1 MVDLEAQSTE
11 SASPSLRFFHSAQL
25 GSRCFLSSYDGD
37 DHDPQDAPILRYL
50 IRHFLLTLPL
60 VRDTAEDGE
69 IPSFWTDGLHPI
81 IRAIHDADLSKPAD
95 RGFVGPVSRL
105 YGSSM
110 RNALERFVAAGLKL
124 SSASHVE
131 PTPDAA
137 GLQRQRSNASSQ
149 RSKAR
154 SAAMSGVETSV
165 PPPPVDKE
173 RPISSSTSTSTPSS
187 SSWSQRF
194 SFGRLFGSTTAT
206 PVKSTPVSVPPPIPT
221 VHESAPSRAPA
232 PASETD
238 SDRDAGLHPSKAGRP
253 RPDSAVLPAL
263 PFMNAQKPTDEEVAF
278 RHTGSASSSRRA
290 STVATRSRPLTP
302 VGDRLGN
309 PEMEELDLS
318 RQATRTTNVT
328 SAFDTASFVTA
339 GEGTLASR
347 TGHDGESDA
356 ESEADETARF
366 PGSLFFSSAKPGP
379 PPIALDQSS
388 SAPETPR
395 MPTASFAPTSSNGL
409 EPAEMKKEGSSS
421 TASGPIDGLE
431 YYGSDAAATPKHE
444 KEGFDLTSAAVGAE
458 VPDTPKGKSRAFDD
472 GVVQPYVVEDAAT
485 KLPPPVPGILP
496 YASPASS
503 PRQSTSSARRTLPSS
518 PPLRPISSPQTDNFP
533 SDLGTPPRSKSKFGL
548 GSLLKKTHSRSASSS
563 SSKSPTFAPASL
575 NEVPASRRVPI
586 AYSSP
591 PPRKSEDFVAHMAI
605 PHELLYPTA
614 EESADG
620 HAEETGAEVPEP
632 ILLPKGGV
640 KWPWNEPVPFLQG
653 PDFEQLKWGG
663 FEADVIG
670 VRKSLFSHV
679 CPALISLLQT
689 VADLFTAELHH
700 PDSTTWPS
708 RRVCLANRSPMGQ
721 VRSQRAYRSSC
732 HHFTESDAFGRLPD
746 EQALPACPHPPHSSR
761 RPEARHRHPP
771 EAVPSDYRQRCVC
784 RLWCRPAHR
793 PRHAYQR
800 DALSRP
806 LAPHG
811 WHSRCSRRPDC
822 AASSSPH
829 PHPQQPRLDFRSQS
843 TGTEHAHAGSRI
855 SSFEPKVA
863 RHDLCFDAAPSSA
876 LGSRQLPQLSHE
888 LRLAFRRTR
897 RDWQEDA
904 AVRPAPA
911 CTEGVAARRAER
923 QGRRSPQGDGRIPS
937 AGINRAARLRV
948 RSRCRPL
955 FPGVRLTDSL

>member
-1 MVDLEAQSTE
+1 MEDAGLGRSTWQP
-11 SASPSLRFFHSAQL
+11 SRRRVRTLLCASDTVRLCSFSLS
-25 GSRCFLSSYDGD
+25 SSYDGD

-154 SAAMSGVETSV
+154 SAAMSGIETSA
-165 PPPPVDKE
+165 PPAQVDKE
-173 RPISSSTSTSTPSS
+173 RPISSSTSTSIPSS

-194 SFGRLFGSTTAT
+194 SFGRLFGSTATT
-206 PVKSTPVSVPPPIPT
+206 PVKSNPVSVPPPIPT
-221 VHESAPSRAPA
+221 VHEAPPSQPPA

-238 SDRDAGLHPSKAGRP
+238 SDRDGGLQPPKAGRP

-263 PFMNAQKPTDEEVAF
+263 PFINAQEPTDDEVAP

-302 VGDRLGN
+302 VGDRLGD

-347 TGHDGESDA
+347 TGHDGESEA

-379 PPIALDQSS
+379 PPTALDQSS

-395 MPTASFAPTSSNGL
+395 MPATSFTPTLSNGL

-444 KEGFDLTSAAVGAE
+444 KEGFDLTSAAAGTQ

-472 GVVQPYVVEDAAT
+472 GEVEPYVVDDTTT
-485 KLPPPVPGILP
+485 KLPPPVPAALP
-496 YASPASS
+496 YASPTSS
-503 PRQSTSSARRTLPSS
+503 PRQSTPSPRRALPSS
-518 PPLRPISSPQTDNFP
+518 PPLRPISPPQTDNF
-533 SDLGTPPRSKSKFGL
+533 SNDLGAPPRSKSKFGL
-548 GSLLKKTHSRSASSS
+548 GSLLKKSHSRSASSS

-586 AYSSP
+586 ASSSP

-614 EESADG
+614 EGSADG
-620 HAEETGAEVPEP
+620 HAEGTGGEVPEP
-632 ILLPKGGV
+632 VLLPKGGV
-640 KWPWNEPVPFLQG
+640 KWPWDEPVPFLQG

-679 CPALISLLQT
+679 RPALIAPLGT
-689 VADLFTAELHH
+689 VADLLIAELHH
-700 PDSTTWPS
+700 PHSTTWPS
-708 RRVCLANRSPMGQ
+708 RRVCPAHRSAVGQ
-721 VRSQRAYRSSC
+721 VRSQCAYESRRPPSSPILTI
-732 HHFTESDAFGRLPD
+732 FRGSAD
-746 EQALPACPHPPHSSR
+746 EQALPARSHPPHPSR
-761 RPEARHRHPP
+761 GPEARHRHPP
-771 EAVPSDYRQRCVC
+771 EAVPPDHRQRCLC
-784 RLWCRPAHR
+784 RLRRRPAHR
-793 PRHAYQR
+793 ARHAHQR
-800 DALSRP
+800 DAFARP
-806 LAPHG
+806 LSSYG
-811 WHSRCSRRPDC
+811 WHPRCSRRPDC
-822 AASSSPH
+822 SASSFPH
-829 PHPQQPRLDFRSQS
+829 PHPQQPRLNLRTQS
-843 TGTEHAHAGSRI
+843 EGAEHAHAGPRFSPL
-855 SSFEPKVA
+855 EPKVA
-863 RHDLCFDAAPSSA
+863 RHDLRLDAPASPA
-876 LGSRQLPQLSHE
+876 LGSR
-888 LRLAFRRTR
+888 
-897 RDWQEDA
+897 
-904 AVRPAPA
+904 
-911 CTEGVAARRAER
+911 
-923 QGRRSPQGDGRIPS
+923 
-937 AGINRAARLRV
+937 
-948 RSRCRPL
+948 
-955 FPGVRLTDSL
+955 